1 MASLAAG
8 DFVGVARA
16 ASITNVKWIDGVT
29 AMRASALFEA
39 LLYVLNDVMTR
50 GLQGKAVISF
60 SHGKEPPISASAL
73 ILTAHLPPPPA
84 AVFGLIYLLT
94 L

>member
-8 DFVGVARA
+8 NVVGVARGA
-16 ASITNVKWIDGVT
+16 RLTNVKWIDGVT
-29 AMRASALFEA
+29 AIRASALFEA
-39 LLYVLNDVMTR
+39 LLYVLNDVTTNS
-50 GLQGKAVISF
+50 LQGKAVISF
-60 SHGKEPPISASAL
+60 SHGKVPPISASAL
-73 ILTAHLPPPPA
+73 ILTAHLPPA